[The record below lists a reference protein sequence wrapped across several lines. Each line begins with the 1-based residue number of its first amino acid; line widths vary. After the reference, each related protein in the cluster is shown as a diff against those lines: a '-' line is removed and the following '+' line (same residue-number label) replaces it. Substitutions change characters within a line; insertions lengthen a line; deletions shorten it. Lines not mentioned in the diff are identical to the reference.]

1 VVGADDTDPGGVAGG
16 VAGGNAGPD
25 PVHADSARMTNA
37 AAAAAGCRERMPASV
52 PPDCR
57 GLDTRGCPY
66 HGRDVTWWAS
76 IGRRALAWTCEDA
89 VMNAQRFDLVV
100 RGGTIVTPGSREI
113 ADVGVRDG
121 RIAQLGGTMAG
132 LDEVDARGLLVLPGG
147 IDAHVHLVCA
157 ALATELAALG
167 EDQTWVDD
175 FWTGSLAAIA
185 GGITTVGNMTFAL
198 PGESMTTAIARDMAG
213 AAAEAAVDWF
223 LHPVLNAV
231 GQDVAS
237 EIAELTA
244 AGHTSVKV
252 FLSDPEFAA
261 SKPGVADA
269 IAAASRAGS
278 LTLVHCEDAGIL
290 HRTGLE
296 LIESGRG
303 AVRHFPE
310 ARPVSAEVE
319 AIDNAIDIAR
329 QTGAAVYVVHLSSA
343 AALDRC
349 RQARAAGLPVY
360 VETRPLYLH
369 LTSER
374 FGEPDAAKYV
384 GAPPLREPADR
395 EALWRGL
402 AAGDVDTVCS
412 DHAPWTLAAKLD
424 PALDVVTARQGVA
437 DLETL
442 MPMLYSEGVA
452 AGRISLDRF
461 VELTSA
467 NAARLFGLYPRKGA
481 IAVGSDADLAL
492 WDPQQRRVIDGTLM
506 NSRAGYSVYDGW
518 TVQGWP
524 RFVLRR
530 GQIVLADGTSAA
542 QPAEGRWARRDKT
555 SQLPGQPGTTTTICE
570 P

>member
-1 VVGADDTDPGGVAGG
+1 
-16 VAGGNAGPD
+16 
-25 PVHADSARMTNA
+25 MKA
-37 AAAAAGCRERMPASV
+37 A
-52 PPDCR
+52 
-57 GLDTRGCPY
+57 
-66 HGRDVTWWAS
+66 
-76 IGRRALAWTCEDA
+76 
-89 VMNAQRFDLVV
+89 QFDLVV
-100 RGGTIVTPGSREI
+100 RGGTVVSPGRREI
-113 ADVGVRDG
+113 AAVGVREG
-121 RIAQLGGTMAG
+121 RIAQLGGAMTG
-132 LDEVDARGLLVLPGG
+132 RDELDARGLLVLPGG
-147 IDAHVHLVCA
+147 VDAHVHLVCA
-157 ALATELAALG
+157 ALAAGLAELG
-167 EDQTWVDD
+167 EHQVWVDD

-198 PGESMTTAIARDMAG
+198 DSESMTAAIARDMAG

-223 LHPVLNAV
+223 LHPVLKAV
-231 GQDVAS
+231 GGQTAS
-237 EIAELTA
+237 ELAELAA

-252 FLSDPEFAA
+252 FLSDSRFAA
-261 SKPGVADA
+261 GTPGLAEAV
-269 IAAASRAGS
+269 AAAGQAGS
-278 LTLVHCEDAGIL
+278 MTLLHCEDAAV
-290 HRTGLE
+290 LE
-296 LIESGRG
+296 HAGQDLIESGRG

-310 ARPVSAEVE
+310 SRPVSAEVE
-319 AIDNAIDIAR
+319 AVDNAISIAR
-329 QTGAAVYVVHLSSA
+329 QTGAPVYIVHLSSA

-369 LTSER
+369 LTAER

-384 GAPPLREPADR
+384 GAPPLRERADR
-395 EALWRGL
+395 EALWGGL

-442 MPMLYSEGVA
+442 MPMLFSEGVT

-492 WDPQQRRVIDGTLM
+492 WDPDQGKVIDGARM
-506 NSRAGYSVYDGW
+506 QSRAGYSVYDGM

-524 RFVLRR
+524 RFVISR
-530 GQIVLADGTSAA
+530 GQLVLADGTSMA
-542 QPAEGRWARRDKT
+542 QPGQGRWARRDKI
-555 SQLPGQPGTTTTICE
+555 S
-570 P
+570 

>member
-1 VVGADDTDPGGVAGG
+1 
-16 VAGGNAGPD
+16 
-25 PVHADSARMTNA
+25 MKA
-37 AAAAAGCRERMPASV
+37 A
-52 PPDCR
+52 
-57 GLDTRGCPY
+57 
-66 HGRDVTWWAS
+66 
-76 IGRRALAWTCEDA
+76 
-89 VMNAQRFDLVV
+89 QFDLVV
-100 RGGTIVTPGSREI
+100 RGGTVVSPGRREI
-113 ADVGVRDG
+113 ADVGVREG
-121 RIAQLGGTMAG
+121 RIAQLGGAMTG
-132 LDEVDARGLLVLPGG
+132 RDELDARGLLVIPGG
-147 IDAHVHLVCA
+147 VDAHVHLVCA
-157 ALATELAALG
+157 ALASALAGLG
-167 EDQTWVDD
+167 EHQVWVDD

-198 PGESMTTAIARDMAG
+198 AEESMTAAIARDMAG

-223 LHPVLNAV
+223 LHPVLTAL
-231 GQDVAS
+231 GDQTAS
-237 EIAELTA
+237 EIAELAA

-252 FLSDPEFAA
+252 FLSDPRFAA
-261 SKPGVADA
+261 GTPGLAEAV
-269 IAAASRAGS
+269 AAAGQAGS
-278 LTLVHCEDAGIL
+278 MTLVHCEDAGML
-290 HRTGLE
+290 DRAGQD

-303 AVRHFPE
+303 AIRHFPA

-319 AIDNAIDIAR
+319 AVDNAISIAR
-329 QTGAAVYVVHLSSA
+329 QTGAPVYIVHLSSA

-349 RQARAAGLPVY
+349 RQARAAGGPVY

-369 LTSER
+369 LTAER

-384 GAPPLREPADR
+384 GAPPLREQADR

-442 MPMLYSEGVA
+442 MPMLFSEGVT

-492 WDPQQRRVIDGTLM
+492 WDPDQRKVINGARM
-506 NSRAGYSVYDGW
+506 QSRAGYSVYDGT
-518 TVQGWP
+518 TVRGWP
-524 RFVLRR
+524 RFVIRR
-530 GQIVLADGTSAA
+530 GQLVLADGTSMA
-542 QPAEGRWARRDKT
+542 QPGQGRWARRDKI
-555 SQLPGQPGTTTTICE
+555 S
-570 P
+570 

>member
-1 VVGADDTDPGGVAGG
+1 M
-16 VAGGNAGPD
+16 
-25 PVHADSARMTNA
+25 S
-37 AAAAAGCRERMPASV
+37 AAG
-52 PPDCR
+52 
-57 GLDTRGCPY
+57 
-66 HGRDVTWWAS
+66 
-76 IGRRALAWTCEDA
+76 
-89 VMNAQRFDLVV
+89 FDLVI
-100 RGGTIVTPGSREI
+100 RGGTIVCPGRREI

-121 RIAQLGGTMAG
+121 RITQLGGAMTG
-132 LDEVDARGLLVLPGG
+132 LDELDARGLLIIPGG

-157 ALATELAALG
+157 ALAAELAGLG
-167 EDQTWVDD
+167 EHQTWVDD
-175 FWTGSLAAIA
+175 FWTGSLAALA

-198 PGESMTTAIARDMAG
+198 PGESMTAAVARDMAG

-223 LHPVLNAV
+223 LHPVLTPV
-231 GQDVAS
+231 GDHTAG
-237 EIAELTA
+237 EIAGLAA

-252 FLSDPEFAA
+252 FLSDPQFA
-261 SKPGVADA
+261 PGTPGLADA
-269 IAAASRAGS
+269 IAAAGRAGS
-278 LTLVHCEDAGIL
+278 LTLMHCEDAGIL
-290 HRTGLE
+290 RRAGGD

-310 ARPVSAEVE
+310 ARPVSAEVAAVDDAVE
-319 AIDNAIDIAR
+319 IAR
-329 QTGAAVYVVHLSSA
+329 QTGAAIYIVHLSSA

-349 RQARAAGLPVY
+349 RQARAGGLPVY

-369 LTSER
+369 LTRER

-412 DHAPWTLAAKLD
+412 DHAPWTLADKLD

-442 MPMLYSEGVA
+442 MPMLFSEGVT

-492 WDPQQRRVIDGTLM
+492 WDPQERRVVDGARM
-506 NSRAGYSVYDGW
+506 QSRAGYSVYDGAS
-518 TVQGWP
+518 VQGWP
-524 RFVLRR
+524 RFVIRR
-530 GQIVLADGTSAA
+530 GQLLLADGDCTA
-542 QPAEGRWARRDKT
+542 QPGQGQHARRDTARHQPSPST
-555 SQLPGQPGTTTTICE
+555 S
-570 P
+570 